1 MLRCSSPGT
10 EICSTIWGDVM
21 KAMVCAMLSLAVLQA
36 CSSQSEQ
43 PPPHVLLV
51 ERIDAAVITG
61 GLPIS
66 EMSIATNSNGR
77 KRVTWKVAGAGPLG
91 HLEIIGNDQSNADQV
106 GFACE
111 EFDDKGGA
119 ATNMRADSL
128 CRKLYGVLLS
138 HFVTD
143 GPALAT
149 KLMEQAEQ
157 NKRAADLIVGDFSFD
172 TFEGFSFV
180 RRISRL
186 K

>member
-1 MLRCSSPGT
+1 
-10 EICSTIWGDVM
+10 M
-21 KAMVCAMLSLAVLQA
+21 KAMVCAFLSLAVLQA
-36 CSSQSEQ
+36 CSNPSEP
-43 PPPHVLLV
+43 PPPHILLV
-51 ERIDAAVITG
+51 ERIDAKVVTS

-66 EMSIATNSNGR
+66 GMSVDRSSNGQ

-106 GFACE
+106 GFACA
-111 EFDDKGGA
+111 EFDAKGNL
-119 ATNMRADSL
+119 ATQMREDSL

-157 NKRAADLIVGDFSFD
+157 NKRTAALIVGDFSFD

-180 RRISRL
+180 RRIPL
-186 K
+186 VK